1 MRVVHL
7 QGTPSAMGEAMGE
20 SLRQEIHELY
30 ERRLQNAIEQAR
42 TYGNRSATAADVLDL
57 AHACVAPTEAY
68 DPRGFQELVGI
79 ARGAGLTLD
88 QVLAMNGLTDL
99 RDVLAFGGG
108 AAAERFGGCT
118 SFVAQRDAT
127 RDGRILAGQTWDLAT
142 DNMPYVIGVHRRPA
156 DGPATFCLTTVGCL
170 SLIGLN
176 DEGIGVGTTNIRTRD
191 SRPGVTYLSLVHR
204 ALSCRSFEE
213 AVNAVLSARRAGG
226 HYYYLVDRAGH
237 AAAIEC
243 SALSAERIDVT
254 RGAHVHTN
262 HCLAP
267 GHQAIE
273 ADTPTASSHARQKRM
288 EALLSQHHGA
298 VDVELVRGFLADR
311 ENGDNAICRD
321 GEGGISTNGAIVL
334 SPEGPAVQ
342 ACQGPPDRARWI
354 DLLAG

>member
-1 MRVVHL
+1 MRVL
-7 QGTPSAMGEAMGE
+7 RFEGSPAAMGEAMGE
-20 SLRQEIHELY
+20 TLRQEIHELY
-30 ERRLQNAIEQAR
+30 ELRLQNAVEQAR
-42 TYGNRSATAADVLDL
+42 TYGKSSVTAADVLDL
-57 AHACVAPTEAY
+57 ARACLAPTEAY
-68 DPRGFQELVGI
+68 HPPGFEELAGI
-79 ARGAGLTLD
+79 ARGARLTPE

-108 AAAERFGGCT
+108 EASESFGGCT

-127 RDGRILAGQTWDLAT
+127 RDGRILAGQTWDLAS

-156 DGPATFCLTTVGCL
+156 DGPATWCLTTVGCL

-176 DEGIGVGTTNIRTRD
+176 EEGIGTKNIRTRD

-204 ALSCRSFEE
+204 ALSCRRFEDAAE
-213 AVNAVLSARRAGG
+213 AVRSARRAGG
-226 HYYYLVDRAGH
+226 HYYYIVDKAGR

-243 SALSAERIDVT
+243 SAVSTERIDVT

-267 GHQAIE
+267 PHQAIE

-288 EALLSQHHGA
+288 EELLSQSRGA
-298 VDVELVRGFLADR
+298 LDVELVCRLLADR

-321 GEGGISTNGAIVL
+321 GADGISTNGAIVL
-334 SPEGPAVQ
+334 SPEGPAVR

-354 DLLAG
+354 DLLAS